1 MSHDQNDQDQAR
13 FEPSAAEPITPAG
26 NGAPPRR
33 RPFLMPR
40 LLLGIAAVGLL
51 AVGLGVGAVVATYS
65 NDLRAAA
72 YAPLPPVAISAM
84 TDSATVAIKGQVAE
98 IFGNKFIM
106 EDPSGRALVETG
118 PKGED
123 GDLVAKGEAVTIQGR
138 FENGFLHA
146 TFIVHEDG
154 ETVALDQ
161 PHPPRPPHGPLDWL
175 HGPRAAA
182 DQAGASVIPA
192 T

>member
-13 FEPSAAEPITPAG
+13 FEPADEPITPAG
-26 NGAPPRR
+26 TGAPPRR
-33 RPFLMPR
+33 RPFLLPR
-40 LLLGIAAVGLL
+40 LFLGIAAVGLL
-51 AVGLGVGAVVATYS
+51 AVGLGVGAVVATYGS
-65 NDLRAAA
+65 NLRAAA

-84 TDSATVAIKGQVAE
+84 TDSSTVAIEGQVAE

-123 GDLVAKGEAVTIQGR
+123 GDLVARGEAVTIQGR

-161 PHPPRPPHGPLDWL
+161 PHRPPPPHGPLGWF
-175 HGPRAAA
+175 HGPHAEA
-182 DQAGASVIPA
+182 DQPGASMIPA